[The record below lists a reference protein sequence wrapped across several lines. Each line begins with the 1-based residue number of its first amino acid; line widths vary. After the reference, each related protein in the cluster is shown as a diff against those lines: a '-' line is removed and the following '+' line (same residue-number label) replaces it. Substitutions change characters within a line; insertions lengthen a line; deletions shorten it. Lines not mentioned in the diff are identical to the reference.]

1 MKKRI
6 LILFLAGMF
15 CLTACNQGADNPP
28 KEPKTQEEEKKE
40 PIEEKKDESDQK
52 DEASG
57 DLDSGDS
64 QERQNEEEDET
75 PAKTVKIKVYNS
87 NDDATAFVSEEA
99 EIDSL
104 TPENVLEALVE
115 QEVVPADVQVLNF
128 EQSVADGVNTIQI
141 DFNSAFA
148 SYVSS
153 MGSTGEY
160 YIIGSVCNTFLDA
173 YGCEKIKITVENA
186 TLETGHAEF
195 PGYLTRYQ

>member
-6 LILFLAGMF
+6 LILVLAGMF

-28 KEPKTQEEEKKE
+28 EEPKTQEEEKKE

-128 EQSVADGVNTIQI
+128 EQSVADGVNAIQI

-186 TLETGHAEF
+186 TLETGHGEF